1 MNSTNFYAFYG
12 ATAGGSLTIVGMVQ
26 QIRSH
31 REARSAITAVVEDA
45 LMRLRFAGAAGVLTA
60 TASFAALATTWDA
73 WQLRA
78 IVCLTIF
85 IALMAL
91 VDDLVPRD
99 KRQLVRRAGQ
109 AHPRLGLKIMF
120 AVVLVA
126 LGVAVGAV
134 LTRST
139 APDSPLVDY
148 TPKTF
153 YVHGTCASGAC
164 GLNPR
169 AHPRRY
175 AAKKGRPLADG
186 SRIGVLCQIYGGPV
200 SAPGHRRSLLWDLL
214 KDGTWVSDLFVS
226 TSKRGY
232 TSRDVPRCSPALAG

>member
-1 MNSTNFYAFYG
+1 MDSTNFYAFYG

-31 REARSAITAVVEDA
+31 HEARSAITTAVEGVVV
-45 LMRLRFAGAAGVLTA
+45 RLRFAGAAGVLTA
-60 TASFAALATTWDA
+60 TASFVALATTWDA

-78 IVCLTIF
+78 VVCLAIF

-91 VDDLVPRD
+91 VDDLVPRR
-99 KRQLVRRAGQ
+99 KRQLVRRASQ

-126 LGVAVGAV
+126 LGVAVGAM

-139 APDSPLVDY
+139 APNSPLVGY

-153 YVHGTCASGAC
+153 YVRGTCASGAC

-169 AHPRRY
+169 AHPKRD
-175 AAKKGRPLADG
+175 AARKGQPLADG
-186 SRIGVLCQIYGGPV
+186 SRVGVLCQSYGGPV
-200 SAPGHRRSLLWDLL
+200 SAPGHRRSSLWDLL

-232 TSRDVPRCSPALAG
+232 TSHDVPRCSPALVG